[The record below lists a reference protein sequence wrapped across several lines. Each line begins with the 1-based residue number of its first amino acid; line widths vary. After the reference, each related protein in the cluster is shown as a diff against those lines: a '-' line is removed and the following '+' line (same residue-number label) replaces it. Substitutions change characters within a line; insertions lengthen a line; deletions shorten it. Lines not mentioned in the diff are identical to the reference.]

1 MVHHQATGLS
11 KAVSNDNFQP
21 SLFPQTCS
29 ILICRAKKSQSL
41 VLLCLWHLK
50 RQSNCF
56 FSTPRSSASQNA
68 GERTDCTGC
77 AWVQRGIIS
86 SLYQHLKINLCKKG
100 AVGSMSSVQWPVLYL
115 WSHYGMATQITY
127 SLIYTTHKLFPFIVA
142 TLFTR
147 DQTQCATNSPG
158 DQSPLSTANIKY
170 QQQQHQP
177 VPSLT
182 KAHSFGIQN
191 SPFRRRGAAESPA
204 HSVLDL
210 ASIRTSAAGFAAHI
224 FNCPEKGSDL
234 QVTCIKC

>member
-1 MVHHQATGLS
+1 
-11 KAVSNDNFQP
+11 
-21 SLFPQTCS
+21 
-29 ILICRAKKSQSL
+29 
-41 VLLCLWHLK
+41 
-50 RQSNCF
+50 
-56 FSTPRSSASQNA
+56 
-68 GERTDCTGC
+68 
-77 AWVQRGIIS
+77 
-86 SLYQHLKINLCKKG
+86 
-100 AVGSMSSVQWPVLYL
+100 
-115 WSHYGMATQITY
+115 MATQITY

-191 SPFRRRGAAESPA
+191 RPFRRRGAAESPA

-210 ASIRTSAAGFAAHI
+210 ASIYGHQ
-224 FNCPEKGSDL
+224 L
-234 QVTCIKC
+234 QVLLRIYLIVQRKAQISKLLAESAKALEGAE

>member
-1 MVHHQATGLS
+1 MVHHQATGPS

-68 GERTDCTGC
+68 GGRTDCTGC

-86 SLYQHLKINLCKKG
+86 SLYQHLKINRCKEG

-158 DQSPLSTANIKY
+158 DQSPLWGSSNISLFPPSPKPIHLAFRTALSREGVQLSLQLI
-170 QQQQHQP
+170 Q
-177 VPSLT
+177 SLT
-182 KAHSFGIQN
+182 LRQYGHQ
-191 SPFRRRGAAESPA
+191 
-204 HSVLDL
+204 
-210 ASIRTSAAGFAAHI
+210 
-224 FNCPEKGSDL
+224 L
-234 QVTCIKC
+234 QVLLRIYLIVQRKAQISKLLA

>member
-1 MVHHQATGLS
+1 MLPAVAFLPSHTKGFQRTWQMVHHQATGLS

-56 FSTPRSSASQNA
+56 FSTPWSSASQNA
-68 GERTDCTGC
+68 GGRTDCTGC

-86 SLYQHLKINLCKKG
+86 SLYQHLKINLCKEG

-142 TLFTR
+142 RLCLLAIKRNVPQTALETR
-147 DQTQCATNSPG
+147 ALYPQQT
-158 DQSPLSTANIKY
+158 
-170 QQQQHQP
+170 
-177 VPSLT
+177 
-182 KAHSFGIQN
+182 
-191 SPFRRRGAAESPA
+191 
-204 HSVLDL
+204 
-210 ASIRTSAAGFAAHI
+210 
-224 FNCPEKGSDL
+224 
-234 QVTCIKC
+234 